1 VNAGIRVYVVNFG
14 DRPNY
19 QLQWR
24 DPVTR
29 NLRTKST
36 PVKATGLKR
45 DKKDAERLANDLER
59 KLNDEGLSVPSK
71 VTWPSFRE
79 RYEAEQVKGLALR
92 TGEKISSVLDRFERE
107 VNPHRLCDVDE
118 RRLSIYVTRLRAGNP
133 DKKISPL
140 KESTI
145 DGHLAHLKAALSWA
159 KEQKLLVAIPAIPK
173 IKRAKISRGDKVMRG
188 RPITTEEFERMLAAV
203 PEVVGQDAAGDW
215 GFYLRG
221 LWASGLRL
229 AESLD
234 LYWDRQD
241 KLHPVKPGR
250 FPMIR
255 IPAELEKGHKDRL
268 LPMVPEFA
276 RLLAT
281 VPAAD
286 KHGPVF
292 KLRRIDG
299 KPGRPSV
306 DRVSKIVTKIG
317 AAAKVRVDATKTAS
331 AHDLRRAFGE
341 RWAAKVMPPQ
351 LMVLMRHE
359 SMETTM
365 KYYVGRNADRTA
377 AIVWAEDRRGTGE
390 PADTAGVEE
399 FGLDEQ
405 GIPHSL

>member
-1 VNAGIRVYVVNFG
+1 MNADIRVYVVQFG
-14 DRPNY
+14 DRHNY

-29 NLRTKST
+29 RLRTKST
-36 PVKATGLKR
+36 LVKATGLKR
-45 DKKDAERLANDLER
+45 DKKVAERLANDLEK
-59 KLNDEGLSVPSK
+59 KLNDEGLSIPSK
-71 VTWPSFRE
+71 VTWASFRE
-79 RYEAEQVKGLALR
+79 RYEAEQVKGLAVR
-92 TGEKISSVLDRFERE
+92 TGEKISSVLNRFERE
-107 VNPHRLCDVDE
+107 VNPQRLCDVDE
-118 RRLSIYVTRLRAGNP
+118 RRLSVYVTRLRAGDP
-133 DKKISPL
+133 DRKIPSL

-159 KEQKLLVAIPAIPK
+159 KDQKLLIAIPAIPK

-203 PEVVGQDAAGDW
+203 PEVVGPDAAGDW
-215 GFYLRG
+215 CFYLRG

-281 VPAAD
+281 VAAAD

-292 KLRRIDG
+292 KLRRVDG

-341 RWAAKVMPPQ
+341 RWSAKVMPPQ

-390 PADTAGVEE
+390 TADAAGVEE

-405 GIPHSL
+405 GMPHTI